1 MKAFVLA
8 ATATFAMF
16 AAAAQAGVAPNS
28 GASQMSQ
35 SGAKIAPSKKEKAE
49 EQPQAEGERPQE
61 KSQ

>member
-8 ATATFAMF
+8 ATFAMF

-35 SGAKIAPSKKEKAE
+35 SGAKIAPSKKAE

-61 KSQ
+61 KAQ

>member
-35 SGAKIAPSKKEKAE
+35 SGAKIAPSKKAE

-61 KSQ
+61 KAQ